1 VKVKSVT
8 KPPKEREFMVH
19 GGKKKFKRI
28 KYKPYMQEVLIV
40 ARATKTPAKNKR
52 ASKKKEVEVTDD
64 EIDEL
69 DSVDELEDELEE
81 QEVEGDEL
89 DEDEED
95 EDEDE
100 DEPEDE
106 DEDEDEEDEDEDDE
120 EDEEPPKRAAKKPRQ
135 SRAASDGMI
144 GTNEIATK
152 AGIDG
157 RTLRMVLRK
166 HNVKKDPET
175 RRYQWKSWN
184 DKTVKK
190 ILAWCKAGEADDIK
204 KESLAKLKDSQE
216 KKRAA
221 KKGAES
227 KKSGKKSSTK
237 KKRSRP
243 KDEDDE

>member
-89 DEDEED
+89 DE
-95 EDEDE
+95 
-100 DEPEDE
+100 
-106 DEDEDEEDEDEDDE
+106 DE